1 MKSGRVVYHNGIYIE
16 EKILIHMMLIFLM
29 KVL

>member
-1 MKSGRVVYHNGIYIE
+1 MKSGRVVYHNGINIE